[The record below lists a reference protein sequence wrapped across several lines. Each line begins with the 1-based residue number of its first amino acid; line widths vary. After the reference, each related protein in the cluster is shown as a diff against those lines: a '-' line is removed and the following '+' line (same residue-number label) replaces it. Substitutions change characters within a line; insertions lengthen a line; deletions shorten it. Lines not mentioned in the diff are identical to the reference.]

1 MAHKKNNEQPENAAQ
16 ASVKKEMAK
25 PRMARSAK
33 IEELKLD
40 TDRVSENPSTTIPGT
55 VSKIIRS
62 RRPSEP
68 ETAQIV
74 IDESRHQDGNLR
86 IENTLVDE
94 HGNDVSLKK
103 GAHVDLT
110 VTAKGVK
117 PDH

>member
-1 MAHKKNNEQPENAAQ
+1 MDPWRITKNNEQPENAAQ
-16 ASVKKEMAK
+16 ASVRKEMAK

-40 TDRVSENPSTTIPGT
+40 TDRVPGT

-62 RRPSEP
+62 RKPSEP
-68 ETAQIV
+68 ETAQII

>member
-1 MAHKKNNEQPENAAQ
+1 MAHKKNKEQPEKAAL
-16 ASVKKEMAK
+16 ASVKEEMAK
-25 PRMARSAK
+25 PRMARSAR
-33 IEELKLD
+33 IEELKID
-40 TDRVSENPSTTIPGT
+40 TDRIRENPSMTMPGT

-68 ETAQIV
+68 EKAQIV
-74 IDESRHQDGNLR
+74 VDESQGGNLR

-110 VTAKGVK
+110 VTAKGDK